1 MFDTLEK
8 TVGFLARAMAILGG
22 IVLIVLVAITCASI
36 VGRSLTF
43 IGLNQ
48 VNGDYELVE
57 LGVGFAVFAFL
68 PWTQFSK
75 GHARVDLFESAF
87 ARWQNLLSDLVS
99 DLLLLAIALVG
110 GYRLWLG
117 MLDKLNY
124 GETTFILQFPIW
136 QAYATGVLGMAVFAI
151 VAAFCV
157 LRSLRAFGGVAA

>member
-1 MFDTLEK
+1 MFDFVEK

-22 IVLIVLVAITCASI
+22 IVLIVLIAITCASI
-36 VGRSLTF
+36 IGRSLTF

-68 PWTQFSK
+68 PWTQFSM

-87 ARWQNLLSDLVS
+87 ARWQNRLSDLAS
-99 DLLLLAIALVG
+99 DLLLLAIAVIG

-136 QAYATGVLGMAVFAI
+136 QAYATGVLGMAVFVI

-157 LRSLRAFGGVAA
+157 LRSLRAFGSTA